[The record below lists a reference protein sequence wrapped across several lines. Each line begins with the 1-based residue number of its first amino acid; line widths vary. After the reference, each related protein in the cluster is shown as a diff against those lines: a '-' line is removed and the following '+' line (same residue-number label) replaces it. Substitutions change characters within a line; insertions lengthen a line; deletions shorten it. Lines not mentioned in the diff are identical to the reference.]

1 MLKRLTVASSLNMS
15 QPDFNL
21 AESKI
26 AIIGL
31 GLMGGSLALG
41 LRGKCAALYGC
52 DPHRPTLELA
62 LSQHIVDYANSDP
75 AKLLPEVDLVIL
87 SAPVPAILTLL
98 EKLPTYTSNSCIVM
112 DLGSTKKLIVDSM
125 SRLPERFDPIGGHP
139 ICGKEKLSLANAE
152 RTLYYAAPFLLTPL
166 ERTSLR
172 AISAANQ
179 IIEALGAK
187 GKTIDAVEH
196 DRILAATSHLPFLLA
211 SALALNTPDK
221 FSSFV
226 GTGFKSTSRVAGTSS
241 SMMLGVLQS
250 NRENVLN
257 ALHGM
262 QTQLAGIESALSS
275 EDFKKLESILNE
287 ARTKYQAIT
296 Q

>member
-1 MLKRLTVASSLNMS
+1 
-15 QPDFNL
+15 
-21 AESKI
+21 
-26 AIIGL
+26 
-31 GLMGGSLALG
+31 MGGSLALG
-41 LRGKCAALYGC
+41 LRSKCAALYGC
-52 DPHRPTLELA
+52 DPHLPTLELA
-62 LSQHIVDYANSDP
+62 LSQHIVDYVDSDP

-87 SAPVPAILTLL
+87 SAPVPAILALL
-98 EKLPTYTSNSCIVM
+98 EQLPTYTSNPCIVM
-112 DLGSTKKLIVDSM
+112 DLGSTKKLIVDTM

-166 ERTSLR
+166 ERTSSR

-179 IIEALGAK
+179 IIDALGAK
-187 GKTIDAVEH
+187 GKIIDAVEH
-196 DRILAATSHLPFLLA
+196 DRILASTSHLPFLLA
-211 SALALNTPDK
+211 SALALTTPDN
-221 FSSFV
+221 FASFV

-262 QTQLAGIESALSS
+262 QSQLAEIESALSS
-275 EDFKKLESILNE
+275 SDFAKLEIILNE
-287 ARTKYQAIT
+287 AQQKYQTFA

>member
-1 MLKRLTVASSLNMS
+1 MP

-21 AESKI
+21 AESRI

-41 LRGKCAALYGC
+41 LRGKCAALYGI
-52 DPHRPTLELA
+52 DPHLPTLELA
-62 LSQHIVDYANSDP
+62 LSQHIVDYADSDP
-75 AKLLPEVDLVIL
+75 ARLLPEADLVIL

-98 EKLPTYTSNSCIVM
+98 EKLPSFTPNPCIVM
-112 DLGSTKKLIVDSM
+112 DLGSTKRLVVEAMTKL
-125 SRLPERFDPIGGHP
+125 PKRFDPIGGHP

-166 ERTSLR
+166 ERTSSR
-172 AISAANQ
+172 ALSAANQ

-187 GKTIDAVEH
+187 GKTLDAVEH
-196 DRILAATSHLPFLLA
+196 DRILASTSHLPFLIS
-211 SALALNTPDK
+211 SALARTTPEEVAP
-221 FSSFV
+221 FV
-226 GTGFKSTSRVAGTSS
+226 GPGFKSTSRLAGTSS

-262 QTQLAGIESALSS
+262 QAELAQIEAALSAG
-275 EDFKKLESILNE
+275 DFEKLESLLNE
-287 ARTKYQAIT
+287 AQSKYQT
-296 Q
+296 FT